1 MFRALLRYG
10 TIVTHIFLQVSSG
23 PELTGKI
30 VKVGINT
37 TICLGLCLIA
47 PVNM

>member
-10 TIVTHIFLQVSSG
+10 TAVTHFLQVSSD